1 MAGKKSVSGTM
12 PVVYFLVTGKSTDIM
27 LHVGATS
34 IGGDILVLDML
45 KEEHVRE
52 VRLHLQDGKKHAFP
66 LQVMGLVGELALFG
80 CVFAERLDCFST
92 RCARSTVFA
101 SMKM

>member
-1 MAGKKSVSGTM
+1 M
-12 PVVYFLVTGKSTDIM
+12 PVVYFLVTGKSTDVM

-52 VRLHLQDGKKHAFP
+52 VRLHLQDGKKHSFP
-66 LQVMGLVGELALFG
+66 LQVMGLVEVNSRYLDACLPSASTASLHVARAAL
-80 CVFAERLDCFST
+80 CLRV
-92 RCARSTVFA
+92 
-101 SMKM
+101 